1 MTSTLR
7 LERDSVLR
15 CLHCQADPY
24 ILYRRQVRRRDGTP
38 GEAFE
43 NILWPN
49 GSGVLPPRDPEHI
62 CCPDCGEDLKRVTG

>member
-1 MTSTLR
+1 MTTALR
-7 LERDSVLR
+7 LERECLLR
-15 CLHCQADPY
+15 CEHCRADLY

-49 GSGVLPPRDPEHI
+49 GSGVLPPRDPEKI
-62 CCPDCGEDLKRVTG
+62 TCPDCGDALKRVTG